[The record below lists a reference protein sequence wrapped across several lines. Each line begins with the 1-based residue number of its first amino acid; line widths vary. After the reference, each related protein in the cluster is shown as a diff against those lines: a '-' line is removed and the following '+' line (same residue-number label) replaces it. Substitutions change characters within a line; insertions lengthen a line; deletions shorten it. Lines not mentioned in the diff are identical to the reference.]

1 MHNPK
6 IHPVEKESGMAHQ
19 WESCRALKWISPS
32 LEVWQVAE
40 EKDEHVDGEAVD
52 EVAEAPEDGARLR
65 VPVDGVHEVLIDVI
79 LELENDMYK

>member
-1 MHNPK
+1 M
-6 IHPVEKESGMAHQ
+6 
-19 WESCRALKWISPS
+19 
-32 LEVWQVAE
+32 AE
-40 EKDEHVDGEAVD
+40 EEDEHVDGEAVD